1 VLRREKRIA
10 MADSAA
16 GDVKAEKAAANGSGG
31 CDAGPAAGQGKKRA
45 DQAVAFH
52 ELFSFADKWDLALMA
67 LGSLGALAHGAAM
80 PCFFLLFGDLINGFG
95 KNQTDLRTM
104 TDEVAK
110 VRTTSPFLRCVHLRI
125 SPVIFL
131 FAEITVVPPL
141 ISSLLYCSMRSTSS
155 TSDWWSAPLPTQVS
169 FSFLSSSPYF
179 RKIPGTP
186 LFSLFLRRTKALFN
200 HSCNKQGPIRK
211 MGSGHVRWGI
221 SETTTLTNT
230 SPVAI
235 TK

>member
-1 VLRREKRIA
+1 

-110 VRTTSPFLRCVHLRI
+110 VRTTSPFLPCVHLRF
-125 SPVIFL
+125 SLVIFCSPRSL
-131 FAEITVVPPL
+131 L

-169 FSFLSSSPYF
+169 FSFLPSSPYF
-179 RKIPGTP
+179 RKIPSTP
-186 LFSLFLRRTKALFN
+186 LFSRFLRRTKALFKHN
-200 HSCNKQGPIRK
+200 CNYKGLSEKWDLVMSGGASRRPPHS
-211 MGSGHVRWGI
+211 
-221 SETTTLTNT
+221 LTQVP
-230 SPVAI
+230 SPSQNNQQ
-235 TK
+235 